1 MAKSN
6 NTSRRDFLKWASAG
20 TLAATVAPTVLSGR
34 TAVAARPISPSDR
47 IRVGLIGAGI
57 IGFEDTQTALKVPGV
72 ELVAAADCY
81 DGRLQRIKE
90 VFGEGVT
97 TTKVYQEVLDRDDV
111 DAVILAVPDH
121 WHQKMAIDALRAK
134 KAVYLEKP
142 MVQKIEEG
150 AELISVANETGGL
163 LQVGSQVVSSTVT
176 EKARQLYRQG
186 VIGKLNMVDILI
198 SRNDPLGAWQYS
210 IPTDASTETIDWDSF
225 VGHAPDRP
233 FDADRFFRWRK
244 YWDYG
249 TGVAGDMYVHQFT
262 GLHRILDSNGPVKG
276 MATGGVRFWTEKREA
291 PDLILGLYEYPET
304 DSHPAFTLQL
314 GANFADGGHGPV
326 FQLIGDEGIMQIGGN
341 GLKVTRNV
349 RQKASLETLVKG
361 YNTVR
366 TFSEAEQK
374 RWIAE
379 YKKAHPGQDSRYE
392 TNSLSGDVEY
402 VAPAGYDPRVDHFIV
417 LFNAMRGQGSIVE
430 DAEYG
435 MRAAA
440 PALMANVCYLE
451 NQIVEWD
458 PDAMKRVS

>member
-1 MAKSN
+1 MSELK
-6 NTSRRDFLKWASAG
+6 TSTRRDFLKWASAG
-20 TLAATVAPTVLSGR
+20 TLAAAAAPAVLSGR
-34 TAVAARPISPSDR
+34 TAYAMRPISPSDK
-47 IRVGLIGAGI
+47 IGIGLIGAGI

-72 ELVAAADCY
+72 ELVAVADCY
-81 DGRLQRIKE
+81 DGRLQRSKE
-90 VFGEGVT
+90 VFGSHVVT
-97 TTKVYQEVLDRDDV
+97 TKAYQEVLERDDV

-121 WHQKMAIDALRAK
+121 WHQRMAIDALKAG

-150 AELISVANETGGL
+150 AALIAAEKETGGL
-163 LQVGSQVVSSTVT
+163 LEVGSQVVSSTVT

-210 IPTDASTETIDWDSF
+210 IPTDASEETIDWDSF
-225 VGHAPDRP
+225 VGHAPERP

-262 GLHRILDSNGPVKG
+262 GLHRILDTNGPVKG

-304 DSHPAFTLQL
+304 NSHPAFTLQL

-326 FQLIGDEGIMQIGGN
+326 FQLIGDEGIMEIGGS
-341 GLKVTRNV
+341 GLRVRRNV
-349 RQKASLETLVKG
+349 RTEPSLETLVEG

-379 YKKAHPGQDSRYE
+379 YKKAHPGQSSRHE
-392 TNSLSGDVEY
+392 ATNLSGEVEY
-402 VAPAGYDPRVDHFIV
+402 VAPRGYDPRVDHFIV
-417 LFNAMRGQGSIVE
+417 LFNAMRGEGTIVE

-435 MRAAA
+435 LRAAA
-440 PALMANVCYLE
+440 PALMANMCYLE
-451 NQIVEWD
+451 NKIIEWD
-458 PDAMKRVS
+458 PNAMKRVS